1 MTNSEKSKNDTRD
14 STILMLRKAIDE
26 IDEKILD
33 LINERL
39 SLGGKIGRIKEKNG
53 DQVLDNSRE
62 NQILE
67 RLLELNKGPL
77 KQNVLLHIFSE
88 IMATSREIQRPELI
102 SYLGPEATFTHIVAM
117 KNFGHAVT
125 FNPQMSIQ
133 DVFEDV
139 EKEVCKYGVIP
150 IENSSEG
157 TVNHSL
163 DMLFESDLKICA
175 EIYQAI
181 SHDLCAATGSL
192 ENIREIYS
200 HPQAFAQCRK
210 WLRKHL
216 PDAELIECNSTAL
229 AAKEASKK
237 SGSAV
242 IASSEAAQ
250 IYNLQILSSRI
261 EDIAKNTTR
270 FLVIGKDETQPTGKD
285 KTSIMFVT
293 AHIPGALHKSLGS
306 LAKAR
311 INLLKVE
318 SRPIKYENWNY
329 CFFVDIEGHIEDFE
343 VKEAIK
349 EMKSICQYV
358 KWLGSYPRVQ
368 TDV

>member
-1 MTNSEKSKNDTRD
+1 MTNSEKSKNDTTD
-14 STILMLRKAIDE
+14 SPILTWRKAIDE

-39 SLGGKIGRIKEKNG
+39 SFGGKIGQIKEKNG
-53 DQVLDNSRE
+53 DPVLDRSRE
-62 NQILE
+62 NQILK
-67 RLLELNKGPL
+67 RLSELNKGPI
-77 KQNVLLHIFSE
+77 KQNVLRHIFSE
-88 IMATSREIQRPELI
+88 IMAASREIQHPELI
-102 SYLGPEATFTHIVAM
+102 SYLGPEATFTHTAAV
-117 KNFGHAVT
+117 KHFGHAVT
-125 FNPQMSIQ
+125 FIPQTSIQ
-133 DVFEDV
+133 DVFNDV
-139 EKEVCKYGVIP
+139 EKGACKYGVVP

-157 TVNHSL
+157 AVNHSL

-181 SHDLCAATGSL
+181 SHDLCATTGSL

-216 PDAELIECNSTAL
+216 PDTELVECNSTAL

-237 SGSAV
+237 PGSAV
-242 IASSEAAQ
+242 IASREAAQ
-250 IYNLQILSSRI
+250 VYNLQILSSRI

-270 FLVIGKDETQPTGKD
+270 FLVIGKDEISHTGKD

-293 AHIPGALHKSLGS
+293 AHIPGALYKSLEP

-311 INLLKVE
+311 INMLKVE

-329 CFFVDIEGHIEDFE
+329 CFFVDIEGHIEDPE
-343 VKEAIK
+343 VNKAKGNEEHLPVFKMAWFV
-349 EMKSICQYV
+349 SS
-358 KWLGSYPRVQ
+358 G
-368 TDV
+368 TG

>member
-1 MTNSEKSKNDTRD
+1 MTNSEKSKSNSDD
-14 STILMLRKAIDE
+14 SSILVLRKEIDE
-26 IDEKILD
+26 IDEKILS
-33 LINERL
+33 LLNERL
-39 SLGGKIGRIKEKNG
+39 SLGGEIGRIKKNKG
-53 DQVLDNSRE
+53 DQVLDRSRE

-67 RLLELNKGPL
+67 RLSELNRGPI

-88 IMATSREIQRPELI
+88 IMAASRELQHPELI
-102 SYLGPEATFTHIVAM
+102 SYLGPEATFTHIAAV
-117 KNFGHAVT
+117 KKFGRAVT
-125 FNPQMSIQ
+125 FNPQTNIQ
-133 DVFEDV
+133 DVFGDV
-139 EKEVCKYGVIP
+139 EKGVCKYGVVP

-157 TVNHSL
+157 AVNHSL
-163 DMLFESDLKICA
+163 DMLFESELKICA

-181 SHDLCAATGSL
+181 SHDLCSMTGSL
-192 ENIREIYS
+192 EDIREIYS

-210 WLRKHL
+210 WLHKHL
-216 PDAELIECNSTAL
+216 PDSDFIECNSTAL
-229 AAKEASKK
+229 AAKEASEKP
-237 SGSAV
+237 GSAV

-250 IYNLQILSSRI
+250 TYNLQIVASRI

-270 FLVIGKDETQPTGKD
+270 FLVIGRDEAPCTGKD

-293 AHIPGALHKSLGS
+293 AHVPGALHKSLGS
-306 LAKAR
+306 LAKAG

-329 CFFVDIEGHIEDFE
+329 CFFVDIEGHMEDPE
-343 VKEAIK
+343 VEAAIK

-368 TDV
+368 ADV